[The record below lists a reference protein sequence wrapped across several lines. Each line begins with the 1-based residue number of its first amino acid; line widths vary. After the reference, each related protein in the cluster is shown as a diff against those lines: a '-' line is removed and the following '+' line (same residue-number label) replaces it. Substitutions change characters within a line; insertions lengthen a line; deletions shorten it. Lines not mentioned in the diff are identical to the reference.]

1 MEVKREFPQKAVII
15 SEMTIRQC
23 LDIWMENFANNLPE
37 IKAGKDIRELKPVGG
52 PALVV
57 GAGPSISKYKQLDTL
72 VASNFRKTII
82 ATDKMLIPLLKKN
95 IVPQYVV
102 CVDGYAEC
110 LRYFN
115 DPLVEKHKDEI
126 KAIFTTFVHPSTI
139 STFKG
144 EKYFF
149 HTAMD
154 DHKKPDSLTRAIYYM
169 TKNTIV
175 PCCFPKGTKV
185 LMSAG
190 FEKPIEK
197 INKGESVV
205 TSEGN
210 AEVVE
215 LYNRNYEKM
224 VGLDCVGIEPIE
236 STDDHLFWVIKR
248 EQLLCKRRNSTE
260 RGYRLCTKLGKK
272 FAKSVKACYYCK
284 EPLYNKVIPE
294 FLPAKDIKKGD
305 FLLSPVEINWYF
317 RELDSTLIKNPIN
330 EKNIDPEIMR
340 IFGLYLAEGSIHY
353 KGERVVGMTFHFGI
367 TEDDLIAEV
376 EKVFKQKFGLQVSK
390 YYNKS
395 KNACNVE
402 VNNVKMAKWFEKLL
416 GRYSDGKKIC
426 PEIMFLDNE
435 LLIELFKGYA
445 DGDAHFRNGTINIKT
460 VSENLA
466 GQIWWILAK
475 SGYILSV
482 RKYKGG
488 YTNKDYPNK
497 DYFCLFLNSKDSNKI
512 LGFSSKGKIRRFFVE
527 YNKKKFIANEVRT
540 IKRFDK
546 KTEVYN
552 LSVLGNNTFIAN
564 KVITHNCGDCGSTS
578 WKVAHGLH
586 CNPIALIG
594 MDLSEEKLEELFEYY
609 QMLKHF
615 PEEKVIRKE
624 NEIITKQQDG
634 QLLQAFR
641 RDYNPDFKNYSWTG
655 IVWDSCWQTFRNW
668 IELVNKELKVV
679 TINCSGQGVIHGSTV
694 VGMPFE
700 EFLKKHG

>member
-23 LDIWMENFANNLPE
+23 LDIWMENFANNIPE
-37 IKAGKDIRELKPVGG
+37 IKAGRDIRELKPVGG

-72 VASNFRKTII
+72 AESNFKKTII

-115 DPLVEKHKDEI
+115 HPLVEKHKDEI

-154 DHKKPDSLTRAIYYM
+154 DHKKPDSITRAIYYM

-175 PCCFPKGTKV
+175 PCC
-185 LMSAG
+185 
-190 FEKPIEK
+190 
-197 INKGESVV
+197 
-205 TSEGN
+205 
-210 AEVVE
+210 
-215 LYNRNYEKM
+215 
-224 VGLDCVGIEPIE
+224 
-236 STDDHLFWVIKR
+236 
-248 EQLLCKRRNSTE
+248 
-260 RGYRLCTKLGKK
+260 
-272 FAKSVKACYYCK
+272 
-284 EPLYNKVIPE
+284 
-294 FLPAKDIKKGD
+294 
-305 FLLSPVEINWYF
+305 
-317 RELDSTLIKNPIN
+317 
-330 EKNIDPEIMR
+330 
-340 IFGLYLAEGSIHY
+340 
-353 KGERVVGMTFHFGI
+353 
-367 TEDDLIAEV
+367 
-376 EKVFKQKFGLQVSK
+376 
-390 YYNKS
+390 
-395 KNACNVE
+395 
-402 VNNVKMAKWFEKLL
+402 
-416 GRYSDGKKIC
+416 
-426 PEIMFLDNE
+426 
-435 LLIELFKGYA
+435 
-445 DGDAHFRNGTINIKT
+445 
-460 VSENLA
+460 
-466 GQIWWILAK
+466 
-475 SGYILSV
+475 
-482 RKYKGG
+482 
-488 YTNKDYPNK
+488 
-497 DYFCLFLNSKDSNKI
+497 
-512 LGFSSKGKIRRFFVE
+512 
-527 YNKKKFIANEVRT
+527 
-540 IKRFDK
+540 
-546 KTEVYN
+546 
-552 LSVLGNNTFIAN
+552 
-564 KVITHNCGDCGSTS
+564 GDCGSTS
-578 WKVAHGLH
+578 WKVGHGLH

-624 NEIITKQQDG
+624 NEIITKQPDG

-655 IVWDSCWQTFRNW
+655 IVWDSCWQTFRTW

-700 EFLKKHG
+700 DFLKKHGG